1 MSFSKDMRKIKHIG
15 ADYNS
20 CPAMLNVK
28 STILLIH
35 LHCQTSYSIMFTLH
49 TGLLKKTKTY
59 RILKCNI
66 LLFYCHTIFLN
77 ICNNLLYPCFIAL
90 LYMLC
95 FNIVLQIKCVWYIR
109 KNQTK
114 EQLKEL
120 TTNTNMPCSPLKA

>member
-49 TGLLKKTKTY
+49 RSVKKTT
-59 RILKCNI
+59 NI
-66 LLFYCHTIFLN
+66 HN
-77 ICNNLLYPCFIAL
+77 
-90 LYMLC
+90 
-95 FNIVLQIKCVWYIR
+95 
-109 KNQTK
+109 TK
-114 EQLKEL
+114 V
-120 TTNTNMPCSPLKA
+120 